1 MEEEDVEAR
10 RKSDSKEYYIFTFV
24 LHVLITLFAII
35 FTDIEDVFNVIGA
48 ISASAINFWFPS
60 IFYFQSV
67 KKLKKEKKPRY
78 YMSWA
83 LLWFF
88 VPFGIFAVVSNY
100 I

>member
-1 MEEEDVEAR
+1 MAEER
-10 RKSDSKEYYIFTFV
+10 RKKDAIEYYIFTAV
-24 LHVLITLFAII
+24 LHIIITILAIV
-35 FTDIEDVFNVIGA
+35 FQDIEDVFNVIGA

-67 KKLKKEKKPRY
+67 KKKRKEKKSTY